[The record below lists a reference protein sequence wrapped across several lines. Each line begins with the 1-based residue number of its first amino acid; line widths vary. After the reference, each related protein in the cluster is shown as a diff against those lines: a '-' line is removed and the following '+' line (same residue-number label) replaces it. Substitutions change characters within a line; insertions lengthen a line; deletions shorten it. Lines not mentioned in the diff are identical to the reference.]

1 MLFRSKGTATLLI
14 SEDLDEIRALSDR
27 IAVIFEG
34 RLMGIVDA
42 AQVTTQ
48 QLGLMMAGTPRDEV
62 RDQMGDAFAV
72 IR

>member
-1 MLFRSKGTATLLI
+1 
-14 SEDLDEIRALSDR
+14 
-27 IAVIFEG
+27 
-34 RLMGIVDA
+34 MGIVDA